1 MLNLDKLT
9 HNSFESFSS
18 LFFTYFFTI
27 DVYSS
32 TIIDKCSCIFSKVI
46 CVMTI
51 ECCLAPN
58 GMSWHQNETFM
69 R

>member
-32 TIIDKCSCIFSKVI
+32 TIIDRMFLYIFKSNLCYDHRVLLSS
-46 CVMTI
+46 
-51 ECCLAPN
+51 EWDELAPK
-58 GMSWHQNETFM
+58 
-69 R
+69 